1 MVPLCSGR
9 QNLKSEVSAKRPHL
23 LENVD
28 GSDDFL
34 GTD

>member
-1 MVPLCSGR
+1 MGPLYGGR
-9 QNLKSEVSAKRPHL
+9 QNLKSEVGAKMLHL